1 MMLRTISQN
10 NIFIEDMPKII
21 KIKESELRNLVNQVI
36 NEQLV
41 EKPLKVGDRGDK
53 VFELQNKLKSIGA
66 NLGNSGR
73 LKDGVDGRFG
83 DLTKKA
89 LEAIQG
95 RFKLPQTGMYDQ
107 QTKNFLYQFNGPN
120 LSNLFK
126 YSKPSS
132 TTPQKTQTTQPGQVP
147 IDPKYLPCV
156 KNSPKRTAARIK
168 DSKEYALMIDGNV
181 FYVSGRV
188 LTTDNKMGNYY
199 CYDNGVKI
207 QTQEKVYYLE
217 TGVKTEKQETSMFS
231 GGIKGFL
238 RRQFPNVAQMFFTR
252 ELTNKDFNG
261 GQKKIIYDVIQKA
274 IARDP
279 KKNTKQKGSTEYI
292 DYSPEIASKLEGTG
306 ASTMDMVVGT
316 AMDQPFKIATTLGRF
331 SYALQPNG
339 NYLVTDKYDF
349 SKAKAYTVT
358 PEEVKDMSFPE
369 KYAYIHKKTGLNP
382 YRTFRHIA
390 YLEHPD
396 SAPESTKTPIT
407 LDINPAEYI

>member
-1 MMLRTISQN
+1 MS
-10 NIFIEDMPKII
+10 KII
-21 KIKESELRNLVNQVI
+21 KLKESELRNLINQVI

-53 VFELQNKLKSIGA
+53 VIELQNKLKSLGA
-66 NLGNSGR
+66 NLGNGGPN
-73 LKDGVDGRFG
+73 KNGVDGRFG
-83 DLTKKA
+83 ELTKKA
-89 LEAIQG
+89 IISVQG
-95 RFKLPQTGMYDQ
+95 RFKIPQTGMLDQ
-107 QTKNFLYQFNGPN
+107 QTKNFLYQFGGPN
-120 LSNLFK
+120 LSDLFK

-132 TTPQKTQTTQPGQVP
+132 TTPQKTQTKQPGQVP

-168 DSKEYALMIDGNV
+168 DSKEYALKIDGNV
-181 FYVSGRV
+181 FYVNGRV

-207 QTQEKVYYLE
+207 QTQEKVFYVE
-217 TGVKTEKQETSMFS
+217 TGVETKKESAGAFD

-238 RRQFPNVAQMFFTR
+238 RRKFPNVAQMFFTR
-252 ELTNKDFNG
+252 ELTNKDFNEE
-261 GQKKIIYDVIQKA
+261 QKGIIYNVIQKA

-331 SYALQPNG
+331 SYMSQPNG
-339 NYLVTDKYDF
+339 NILVTDKYDF

-358 PEEVKDMSFPE
+358 PEEVKDMSFSE
-369 KYAYIHKKTGLNP
+369 KYAYISKKTGLNP

-396 SAPESTKTPIT
+396 SAPEANKTPIT
-407 LDINPAEYI
+407 LSLNPGEYIS

>member
-1 MMLRTISQN
+1 
-10 NIFIEDMPKII
+10 MPKII

-36 NEQLV
+36 GEQMV
-41 EKPLKVGDRGDK
+41 EKPLQFGDRGDK
-53 VFELQNKLKSIGA
+53 VMELQNKLKSIGA
-66 NLGNSGR
+66 NLGKGGPN
-73 LKDGVDGRFG
+73 KDGVDGRFG

-89 LEAIQG
+89 LEAVQG
-95 RFKLPQTGMYDQ
+95 RFKIPQTGTYDQ
-107 QTKNFLYQFNGPN
+107 QTKNFLGQFNSSFQ
-120 LSNLFK
+120 SNLFK

-132 TTPQKTQTTQPGQVP
+132 PTQTKQPAQVT
-147 IDPKYLPCV
+147 INPKYLPCV
-156 KNSPKRTAARIK
+156 KNSPKRLATRIK
-168 DSKEYALMIDGNV
+168 DSKEYALKIDGNV
-181 FYVSGRV
+181 FYVNGRV
-188 LTTDNKMGNYY
+188 LTTDNKMGNYF

-238 RRQFPNVAQMFFTR
+238 RRKFPNIAQMFFTR
-252 ELTNKDFNG
+252 ELTNKDFDG
-261 GQKKIIYDVIQKA
+261 EQKKIIYDVIQKA
-274 IARDP
+274 INRDP

-292 DYSPEIASKLEGTG
+292 DYSPDIASKLEGTG

-331 SYALQPNG
+331 SYSLQSNG

-358 PEEVKDMSFPE
+358 TEEVKDITFPE
-369 KYAYIHKKTGLNP
+369 KYAYISKKTGLNP
-382 YRTFRHIA
+382 YRTFRHIS

-396 SAPESTKTPIT
+396 SAPEATKTPIT